1 MPPPSPTPIAYQG
14 QYNLFQATL
23 TFEQGRS
30 KWSEKYLAVV
40 NGASNPN
47 DLMSFAARDLRYARA
62 EFLANNT
69 TIAATHSSYVNQDP
83 SQPVKMA
90 FVGESVNAGASL
102 GTLIPQDPNDKSCTI
117 AGYTPPQLAQYIA
130 WWDPSRTVHERRP
143 HRGLRN
149 CDNTWNPSGGYV
161 PSPKVN
167 GGLNALLAVLKTPYS
182 NPQAGPGTVQWVMES
197 SQYLPGPSP
206 LPQILSP
213 LSVDSY
219 GRILLTVTTQP
230 IIPPAVAGVNTP
242 IQFGWNGINPPGI
255 RYARAGDIVL
265 VSGNRVKCAPG
276 ISGEYR
282 IVQVLPPTGPNGNQ
296 VFQYVTSKYACC
308 SPSYYSQFQ
317 GTVRAL
323 QYFYVAFGSYT
334 PIKIGSRSTGE
345 GSGPSRGRARA
356 GCCS

>member
-1 MPPPSPTPIAYQG
+1 MPAPAPTVVAYQG
-14 QYNLFQATL
+14 QYNLFEATL
-23 TFEQGRS
+23 VFEQGRA

-40 NGASNPN
+40 NGSSAPN
-47 DLMSFAARDLRYARA
+47 ELMSYAAGILRVARA
-62 EFLANNT
+62 KFLANNT
-69 TIAATHSSYVNQDP
+69 TITETRASYVNQDP

-90 FVGESVNAGASL
+90 YAGESAQAGASL
-102 GTLIPQDPNDKSCTI
+102 GGLAPI
-117 AGYTPPQLAQYIA
+117 AAAPGYAPSQLAQYIG

-149 CDNTWNPSGGYV
+149 MDNTWNPSGGYV
-161 PSPKVN
+161 PSGDVN
-167 GGLNALLAVLKTPYS
+167 AGLQALIAVLKTPYS

-230 IIPPAVAGVNTP
+230 IVPPAVAGVNTP

-276 ISGEYR
+276 IAGQYR

-308 SPSYYSQFQ
+308 SPSYYTQFQ